1 MGKDMLYLLVAAGIL
16 FVVVGVGFFILQ
28 QRASEEEPV
37 QRFVE
42 PIQQD
47 QGLGSELLANPGT
60 LVPETN
66 PFKEVDTNPLQGTN
80 PFEGGYKNPFG
91 E

>member
-1 MGKDMLYLLVAAGIL
+1 MSN
-16 FVVVGVGFFILQ
+16 FILIGAAVVIVIAAALYYVLVVQ
-28 QRASEEEPV
+28 KAPSQVTPLEPL
-37 QRFVE
+37 E
-42 PIQQD
+42 TE
-47 QGLGSELLANPGT
+47 QGLGSELLLNPGS

-66 PFKEVDTNPLQGTN
+66 PFKEIDTNALQGTN